1 MLMAALVVL
10 IIFALS
16 ARRERVKDQADLQSM
31 ARAVTVMLPHA
42 SSSTRLQLL
51 SVIAAEAAKQGE
63 RQGTAPGRIIAAAST
78 RVLPPAEQASREQ
91 SPAEGKQ
98 VPAEEGNGGQP
109 GQFRGGEQRRI
120 GDRGK
125 LKRRTKAEVRALV
138 VEYQAGRYT
147 PISRQE
153 RFWLDQQVRMQGE

>member
-51 SVIAAEAAKQGE
+51 STIAAEAAKHGE
-63 RQGTAPGRIIAAAST
+63 RQGTSSVRA
-78 RVLPPAEQASREQ
+78 LPP
-91 SPAEGKQ
+91 GKQ
-98 VPAEEGNGGQP
+98 ANQEEEGNGAQP
-109 GQFRGGEQRRI
+109 GLFQRGWQWLTGVKGE
-120 GDRGK
+120 
-125 LKRRTKAEVRALV
+125 AEAAD
-138 VEYQAGRYT
+138 E
-147 PISRQE
+147 S
-153 RFWLDQQVRMQGE
+153 